1 MTKLDINHEELKKIK
16 KKNFMKG
23 LFFQEKYYF
32 CIRNDNKITNLYMKN
47 FATYFFFFF
56 YYFYFSNE
64 VKREFAYVYKR

>member
-1 MTKLDINHEELKKIK
+1 
-16 KKNFMKG
+16 
-23 LFFQEKYYF
+23 
-32 CIRNDNKITNLYMKN
+32 MKN